1 MASHTDRTLFSS
13 DNSSPGYIQSVASS
27 KRKTKEHL
35 RNEELIPS
43 EILDNA
49 GGLKLLLEA
58 YYRFMNL
65 EEFIYSEAGVYSDVV
80 LDNKAVFRVSDPK
93 NENDHFFTDETGA
106 SSTLKLTN
114 SDGVSVSLALN
125 SGNVNITNGNDLPG
139 SLALSTSEIGKT
151 LTVTPLGTSS
161 VVSGNFTNVSTI
173 VLDSPNTNIN
183 PGQSVKALGVSS
195 EVVSINGT
203 TLVLKS
209 AISVTNGTT
218 LTFTFNTQIAE
229 LTTPIKYWAGPG
241 ASYVLNTIEESMDI
255 DETSAA
261 YLELI
266 QKEIAAVIPRSIQVN
281 KRNLYKNIIEYYR
294 IRGSSD
300 SIEVFF
306 RLLFDDSVEVEYPWD
321 QTLIPSS
328 GNWEPNAD
336 LPKGGRYLDKKGFL
350 SDTIKVQDSL
360 RYQRFSYL
368 IRTGQNL
375 SSWAAVFDRLVHPAG
390 FKYFA
395 EILLLLFGTRNE
407 LGDDTK
413 EARALRHIGGPK
425 HNELTGGSYFGYGR
439 ENRFTL
445 SSMPDL
451 QPGVIG
457 LEDVALLVEAFVA
470 SHLPDT
476 HVKIHK
482 SGRFSLTVDLRV
494 QINSPPV
501 NNPNYGKVT
510 EVEIADTGYG
520 YASAPSVVV
529 NGVARTGTT
538 ITQATITT
546 TINALGEIAT
556 ATITSA
562 GANYSAAFANVAGNP
577 NVSKV
582 SSIEVAPNTTRLYS
596 VNPGINISAP
606 TAKDSLGVFL
616 PTNVTALGK
625 YLLAPTPVDSIQI
638 LNRGSG
644 YSSVPTVTISA
655 PPSGTTATAIAIIE
669 NNSLSTIVV
678 TNKGTGYVE
687 LPTIT
692 ISGNGTGIA
701 RLVPSEIASGAITNP
716 GFGYGVDPT
725 LYISSRASSE
735 NRVKF
740 RTHRQIILSNHTDIA
755 QPFVK
760 ISNPAQAS
768 SSKRGRTLYNG
779 SLLKVGALSSGTN
792 WTISQSAVTDDAW
805 NIAHE
810 VTVAAVGYRSI
821 PENSYYNQKSNMVTY
836 SKLYDYNETLE
847 ALANVE
853 LQSTS
858 INDINKYNTNTFI
871 HID

>member
-1 MASHTDRTLFSS
+1 MSGINISNNPLFSS
-13 DNSSPGYIQSVASS
+13 SESSPGYIEAVASS
-27 KRKTKEHL
+27 KSKTKENL
-35 RNEELIPS
+35 RTEELIPA
-43 EILDNA
+43 EILENS
-49 GGLKLLLEA
+49 GGLQLLLEA
-58 YYRFMNL
+58 YYKFMNL
-65 EEFIYSEAGVYSDVV
+65 EEFIYQQTETYEDII
-80 LDNKAVFRVSDPK
+80 LNDKAVFRVSDPR
-93 NENDHFFTDETGA
+93 NENDHFFTDDDGA
-106 SSTLKLTN
+106 NSTLTLTD
-114 SDGVSVSLALN
+114 SDNIISAYPLTGS
-125 SGNVNITNGNDLPG
+125 NVNISNGNNLPG
-139 SLALSTSEIGKT
+139 SLAFSTSDIGKT
-151 LTVTPLGTSS
+151 LTVSQLYTTKIISGAINNSTAVTLSSSDINITKGQLITGTGVGLNCS
-161 VVSGNFTNVSTI
+161 VE
-173 VLDSPNTNIN
+173 
-183 PGQSVKALGVSS
+183 A
-195 EVVSINGT
+195 INGT
-203 TLVLKS
+203 SLTLSVASTIADGTSLKFS
-209 AISVTNGTT
+209 HNTKKAT
-218 LTFTFNTQIAE
+218 LTTIV
-229 LTTPIKYWAGPG
+229 KYWAGPG
-241 ASYVLNTIEESMDI
+241 ASYVLNTIEDAMDI
-255 DETSAA
+255 DKTAAA

-281 KRNLYKNIIEYYR
+281 KKNLYKNIINYYR

-306 RLLFDDSVEVEYPWD
+306 RLLFDDEVEVEYPWD
-321 QTLIPSS
+321 STLIPSS
-328 GNWEPNAD
+328 GNWEPNAA
-336 LPKGGRYLDKKGFL
+336 LPKGGSYLDKKGFL
-350 SDTIKVQDSL
+350 SDTIKIQDSL
-360 RYQRFSYL
+360 RYQKFSYL
-368 IRTGQNL
+368 IRTGQNI
-375 SSWAAVFDRLVHPAG
+375 SSWDYFYNRLVHPAG

-494 QINSPPV
+494 QINSPPI

-546 TINALGEIAT
+546 TINSLGEIAT

-577 NVSKV
+577 NVSRV

-644 YSSVPTVTISA
+644 YTSVPTVTISA
-655 PPSGTTATAIAIIE
+655 PDSFIALDV
-669 NNSLSTIVV
+669 SLKLLYFPV
-678 TNKGTGYVE
+678 
-687 LPTIT
+687 PTINLELNFFLLT
-692 ISGNGTGIA
+692 INLS
-701 RLVPSEIASGAITNP
+701 LTN
-716 GFGYGVDPT
+716 F
-725 LYISSRASSE
+725 
-735 NRVKF
+735 
-740 RTHRQIILSNHTDIA
+740 TH
-755 QPFVK
+755 
-760 ISNPAQAS
+760 
-768 SSKRGRTLYNG
+768 
-779 SLLKVGALSSGTN
+779 
-792 WTISQSAVTDDAW
+792 
-805 NIAHE
+805 
-810 VTVAAVGYRSI
+810 
-821 PENSYYNQKSNMVTY
+821 
-836 SKLYDYNETLE
+836 
-847 ALANVE
+847 
-853 LQSTS
+853 LQ
-858 INDINKYNTNTFI
+858 
-871 HID
+871 